1 MASKS
6 GRLAILENSIIK
18 LGLEH
23 RQAACLTLAA
33 AFANDPAMSW
43 MLRDPTVRARRL
55 PMLMDWMF
63 TDHLRYGMILG
74 TPGCEVVTLWRPPGR
89 VHEHPALTPRGAI
102 RFIRILGTAV
112 FRAERLDRWIDRHLP
127 TGERQFYLRM
137 AGVRPDRQGQGLGG
151 LAIRKGLEQSDAAG
165 LPAVL
170 ETVTVGNVPL
180 YRALGY
186 QVISNWT
193 MPQGGLNFWTMA
205 REPILAL

>member
-6 GRLAILENSIIK
+6 GRWAILENSIIK
-18 LGLEH
+18 LGPEH

-43 MLRDPTVRARRL
+43 MLRNPTVRARRL

-89 VHEHPALTPRGAI
+89 VHEHPALTPRAAI

-112 FRAERLDRWIDRHLP
+112 FRAEHLERWIDRHLP

-137 AGVRPDRQGQGLGG
+137 AGVRPDRQGHGLGG
-151 LAIRKGLEQSDAAG
+151 LAIRKGLVRT
-165 LPAVL
+165 PAIKGAIHR
-170 ETVTVGNVPL
+170 TVAPD
-180 YRALGY
+180 
-186 QVISNWT
+186 
-193 MPQGGLNFWTMA
+193 
-205 REPILAL
+205 